1 MNIPT
6 LMWTSQTSWSCVLC
20 FVLDQ
25 ECELLDE
32 ILSICMMVN
41 VDQISHLIS
50 IAGRLSIPVLHM
62 LQNWISINFLQHSE
76 GMWSCKTT
84 DNFLLCAMPLA
95 LVGMHISVSKINMCT
110 DIFCFTHR
118 GYAMLLNVTIW
129 VSSNILLYPS
139 EGSTNDNLGSISAQL
154 KLTTLSKNGVSLL
167 KDLFLQAYDFVRY
180 KWLPE
185 ITKIYGTQLFG
196 FISGSIQ

>member
-1 MNIPT
+1 
-6 LMWTSQTSWSCVLC
+6 MWTSWTSWSCVLC

-50 IAGRLSIPVLHM
+50 IGGRLPIPVLHM
-62 LQNWISINFLQHSE
+62 LQDWIFINFLQHSG

-110 DIFCFTHR
+110 DIFVSLTE
-118 GYAMLLNVTIW
+118 GMQYYWMLQFECHLISCYILQNSQPMTTWARFQLNWSWPHFQKMVC
-129 VSSNILLYPS
+129 S
-139 EGSTNDNLGSISAQL
+139 
-154 KLTTLSKNGVSLL
+154 LSKICFYRL
-167 KDLFLQAYDFVRY
+167 
-180 KWLPE
+180 
-185 ITKIYGTQLFG
+185 ITL
-196 FISGSIQ
+196 